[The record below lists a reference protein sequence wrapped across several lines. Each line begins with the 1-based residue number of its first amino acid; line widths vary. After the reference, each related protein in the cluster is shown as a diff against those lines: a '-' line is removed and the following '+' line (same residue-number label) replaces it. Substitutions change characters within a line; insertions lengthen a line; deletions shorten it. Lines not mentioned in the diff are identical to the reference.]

1 MSDGG
6 RHLRAGSGGS
16 PLPMRK
22 INLIAVHCTAT
33 LVGKPFNVAAIR
45 AMHKAQ
51 GWSDIGY
58 HKLIGI
64 GGEVWDGRPEAIAGA
79 HIKGRNHDSL
89 AVSYVGGIGL
99 DGKAADTRT
108 EAQIDA
114 LGYQLRKWRTQH
126 PDAIIRGHRDMSPD
140 RDGDGIVEP
149 HEWLKQCPCF
159 DVVSWCRSIGID
171 PK

>member
-1 MSDGG
+1 MSAGG
-6 RHLRAGSGGS
+6 R
-16 PLPMRK
+16 PLVPLDPANPLAMRT

-33 LVGKPFNVAAIR
+33 VAGRPFNVQAIR

-58 HKLIGI
+58 HRLIGI
-64 GGEVWDGRPEAIAGA
+64 EGEDWDGRPEATPGA
-79 HIKGRNHDSL
+79 HIKGHNANSI
-89 AVSYVGGIGL
+89 AVCYVGGIGT

-108 EAQIDA
+108 PGQLSTMEAV
-114 LGYQLRKWRTQH
+114 LREYRLLYPNAK
-126 PDAIIRGHRDMSPD
+126 IRGHRDMSPD
-140 RDGDGIVEP
+140 KDGDGKVEP

-159 DVVSWCRSIGID
+159 DVVEWCKSVGID